1 MAKLKDTTIVGG
13 GSDKTLQIV
22 NPQLQEVL
30 TIDTEGVI
38 RKPEGSNIGI
48 GLRNKTPFYTSSST
62 TTLYGNQDDSIW
74 VGRSTAKLLY
84 TFSTS
89 NFLENYIIILTL
101 TQFASIRYT
110 GRIYLC
116 KSTTAEAAVSETGK
130 KLIGTV
136 SAFGANEVNGEIGS
150 YTITQNDLSNNR
162 KYIYIIGDYND
173 GNTNGQLFITL
184 KHAGAAASNSIAIGN
199 KAAARVS
206 KSVSIGYSAGT
217 SAPNNMSS
225 TNINSVGASTW
236 RVAIG
241 DGTRS
246 LLYYTSTSQAAIT
259 SDRRDKTDI
268 EEIVNASEF
277 LNKLRPVTYVSND
290 RYDYCNFGDITT
302 FDEEAY
308 NMEKNKGERRHAGLI
323 AQEVYDAL
331 NEEYHTNNYA
341 DIVDYNRFDPDDIDE
356 SQFDKY
362 YMRYEALIPFL
373 IKGFKEQQEKIQ
385 LLEDEINELKK
396 NK

>member
-48 GLRNKTPFYTSSST
+48 GLRNNTPFYTSSIA
-62 TTLYGNQDDSIW
+62 TTLYSNQDDSIW
-74 VGRSTAKLLY
+74 VGRSQAKLLY

-173 GNTNGQLFITL
+173 GNTNGQLFIRL
-184 KHAGAAASNSIAIGN
+184 KQAGAAASNSIAIGN
-199 KAAARVS
+199 NAAARVS
-206 KSVSIGYSAGT
+206 KSVSIGYNAGT
-217 SAPNNMSS
+217 SAPTNMAT
-225 TNINSVGASTW
+225 TNINCKGRGSSKITMGVGDTALIYNNGTAGWSAASD
-236 RVAIG
+236 I
-241 DGTRS
+241 
-246 LLYYTSTSQAAIT
+246 
-259 SDRRDKTDI
+259 RDKADI
-268 EEIVNASEF
+268 MRIENGLEF
-277 LNKLRPVTYVSND
+277 INNLNPVTFVYN
-290 RYDYCNFGDITT
+290 RREEYCENPLDIST
-302 FDEEAY
+302 FNSGSHDKGEL
-308 NMEKNKGERRHAGLI
+308 KGERRHSGFI
-323 AQEVYDAL
+323 AQEVYQTLKDIYK
-331 NEEYHTNNYA
+331 NDNYA
-341 DIVDYNRFDPDDIDE
+341 AIIDYNFYDGNIEDE
-356 SQFDKY
+356 FE
-362 YMRYEALIPFL
+362 RYSIQITAIIPFL
-373 IKGFKEQQEKIQ
+373 VKANQELSEKIDK
-385 LLEDEINELKK
+385 LNKRIDELEK